1 MPNWNL
7 IEEGFLKLNHQMQMD
22 ELASCLARIKAWS
35 LAGVSNR
42 EVVSVIL
49 DEAILY
55 TSLIQRGSPT
65 NELAQ
70 LLQQLQAWRHSWS
83 TTFVSDADISNI
95 SATSATWSDRLLDMS
110 GLLQLVN

>member
-7 IEEGFLKLNHQMQMD
+7 IEEGFLKLTHQMQLG

-35 LAGVSNR
+35 LTGVLNR
-42 EVVSVIL
+42 EVVSIIL

-55 TSLIQRGSPT
+55 TSLLERENPT
-65 NELAQ
+65 TELAQ
-70 LLQQLQAWRHSWS
+70 LQQLLQDWRHSWLTIS
-83 TTFVSDADISNI
+83 VSDADILNI
-95 SATSATWSDRLLDMS
+95 SAKSAAWSDRLLDMS

>member
-7 IEEGFLKLNHQMQMD
+7 IEEGFLKLSHQMQLG

-35 LAGVSNR
+35 LTGVLNR
-42 EVVSVIL
+42 EVVSVII

-55 TSLIQRGSPT
+55 TSLIQQESPI

-70 LLQQLQAWRHSWS
+70 LQQQLQDWRHSWS
-83 TTFVSDADISNI
+83 TTSISDADISNI
-95 SATSATWSDRLLDMS
+95 STTSATWSDRLLDMS